1 VNRRALA
8 HRMSIA
14 AVGALTLS
22 VIGGS
27 GIAAALDDPY
37 GAEEVAVSVDIAEA
51 EGPGV
56 LSMTVD
62 GTTAALAE
70 TTGTPT
76 TRQFTG
82 TLPTVTVSDTRAAE
96 DIPEGAFWYV
106 LGSITDF
113 SGDAGQP
120 DIVSADSFGWAPVL
134 TDGDPG
140 SVSAGDEVEPGGGF
154 TDPEILS
161 VAYDSA
167 QVAPE
172 GSWSANAGLTLKTAA
187 GVVPGKYTAQL
198 TLSLFE

>member
-14 AVGALTLS
+14 AIGALALS
-22 VIGGS
+22 VVGGS

-37 GAEEVAVSVDIAEA
+37 GDDEVAVSVDIVEV
-51 EGPGV
+51 EGPGA

-62 GTTAALAE
+62 GTTAALTEA
-70 TTGTPT
+70 TGTPT

-82 TLPTVTVSDTRAAE
+82 TLPTVTVSDTRAPE

-120 DIVSADSFGWAPVL
+120 NIISADSFGWAPAL

-140 SVSAGDEVEPGGGF
+140 SVAAGDEVEPGEGF
-154 TDPEILS
+154 VDSEILS

-167 QVAPE
+167 EIAPE
-172 GSWSANAGLTLKTAA
+172 GSWSANAGLTLETGADVA
-187 GVVPGKYTAQL
+187 PGKYTAQL